1 MNLLYHRDSA
11 ISIISHMRRELI
23 TFMKLTITGRK
34 INLRDSFKER
44 VDKKFTRF
52 DKFFDDT
59 ADANV
64 TVTMERNRYTIE
76 VTIRSNGYIYRAE
89 KTGLDLDEALDL
101 VVDSL
106 SAQIRRNK
114 KKLAK
119 RVKTPNPMEAFE
131 PFGGDIED
139 EAAED
144 EQFQIVRTKTFPVFA
159 MDVDEAVLQMN
170 MLGHKFFMFRNAESG
185 QVNVVYLRR
194 DGDYG
199 LLIPEDK

>member
-1 MNLLYHRDSA
+1 
-11 ISIISHMRRELI
+11 
-23 TFMKLTITGRK
+23 MKLTITGRK
-34 INLRDSFKER
+34 INLRDSFKEK

-52 DKFFDDT
+52 DKFFDES
-59 ADANV
+59 ADAAV

-76 VTIRSNGYIYRAE
+76 VTIRSDGYIYRAE
-89 KTGLDLDEALDL
+89 KTGLDLEEALDL

-114 KKLAK
+114 KKLVK

-131 PFGGDIED
+131 PFGGDPEED
-139 EAAED
+139 VED

-170 MLGHKFFMFRNAESG
+170 MLGHQFFMFRNVETG
-185 QVNVVYLRR
+185 QINVVYLRR

>member
-1 MNLLYHRDSA
+1 
-11 ISIISHMRRELI
+11 
-23 TFMKLTITGRK
+23 MKLTITGRK

-44 VDKKFTRF
+44 VDKKFRKF
-52 DKFFDDT
+52 DKFFDESADT
-59 ADANV
+59 TV

-76 VTIRSNGYIYRAE
+76 VTIRSDGYIYRAE

-119 RVKTPNPMEAFE
+119 RVKGPNPMEAFE
-131 PFGGDIED
+131 PLGGDPEEEIED
-139 EAAED
+139 EE
-144 EQFQIVRTKTFPVFA
+144 FQIVRTKTFPVFA

-170 MLGHKFFMFRNAESG
+170 MLGHQFFMFRNSESG
-185 QVNVVYLRR
+185 QINVVYLRR

>member
-1 MNLLYHRDSA
+1 
-11 ISIISHMRRELI
+11 
-23 TFMKLTITGRK
+23 MKLTITGRK

-44 VDKKFTRF
+44 VEKKFTRF
-52 DKFFDDT
+52 DKFFDEN

-64 TVTMERNRYTIE
+64 TVNMERNRYTIE
-76 VTIRSNGYIYRAE
+76 VTVRSDGYIYRAE
-89 KTGLDLDEALDL
+89 KSGLDLDEALDL
-101 VVDSL
+101 VIDSL

-119 RVKTPNPMEAFE
+119 RFKNTAGKEIFE
-131 PFGGDIED
+131 PFGGDPED
-139 EAAED
+139 EAQED
-144 EQFQIVRTKTFPVFA
+144 EQFQIVRTKTFPVYA

-170 MLGHKFFMFRNAESG
+170 MLGHKFFIFRNSESG
-185 QVNVVYLRR
+185 QINVVYLRR

>member
-1 MNLLYHRDSA
+1 
-11 ISIISHMRRELI
+11 
-23 TFMKLTITGRK
+23 MKLTITGRK
-34 INLRDSFKER
+34 INLRDSFKEK
-44 VDKKFTRF
+44 VDKKFAKF
-52 DKFFDDT
+52 DKFFDEN
-59 ADANV
+59 ADAAV

-76 VTIRSNGYIYRAE
+76 VTIHSDGYIYRAE
-89 KTGLDLDEALDL
+89 KSGLDLEEALDL

-119 RVKTPNPMEAFE
+119 RVKAPNPMEVFA
-131 PFGGDIED
+131 PFGGDVED
-139 EAAED
+139 ETDED
-144 EQFQIVRTKTFPVFA
+144 AQFQIVRTKTFPVYA

-185 QVNVVYLRR
+185 QINVVYLRH

>member
-1 MNLLYHRDSA
+1 
-11 ISIISHMRRELI
+11 
-23 TFMKLTITGRK
+23 MKLTITGRK

-44 VDKKFTRF
+44 VEKKFTRF
-52 DKFFDDT
+52 DKFFDES
-59 ADANV
+59 ADATV

-119 RVKTPNPMEAFE
+119 RVKNVNPTEAFE
-131 PFGGDIED
+131 PLGGDPED

-144 EQFQIVRTKTFPVFA
+144 EEFQIVRTKTFPVFA

-170 MLGHKFFMFRNAESG
+170 MLGHKFFMFRNVETG
-185 QVNVVYLRR
+185 QINVVYLRR

>member
-1 MNLLYHRDSA
+1 
-11 ISIISHMRRELI
+11 
-23 TFMKLTITGRK
+23 MKLTITGRK
-34 INLRDSFKER
+34 INLRDSFKEK
-44 VDKKFTRF
+44 VDKKFARF
-52 DKFFDDT
+52 DKFFDET
-59 ADANV
+59 ADATV

-76 VTIRSNGYIYRAE
+76 VTIHSNGYIYRAE
-89 KTGLDLDEALDL
+89 KTGLDLEEALDL

-119 RVKTPNPMEAFE
+119 RVKAPNPMEVFE
-131 PFGGDIED
+131 PFGGGDLEEESED
-139 EAAED
+139 S
-144 EQFQIVRTKTFPVFA
+144 QFQIVRTKTFPVFA

-170 MLGHKFFMFRNAESG
+170 MLGHKFFIFRNVESG
-185 QVNVVYLRR
+185 QINVVYLRR

>member
-1 MNLLYHRDSA
+1 
-11 ISIISHMRRELI
+11 
-23 TFMKLTITGRK
+23 MKLTITGRK

-52 DKFFDDT
+52 DKFFDDA

-76 VTIRSNGYIYRAE
+76 VTIRCNGYIYRAE
-89 KTGLDLDEALDL
+89 KTGLDLEEALDL
-101 VVDSL
+101 VIDSL

-119 RVKTPNPMEAFE
+119 RVKNQDIAEVFE
-131 PFGGDIED
+131 PFGGDPED
-139 EAAED
+139 EGTED

-170 MLGHKFFMFRNAESG
+170 MLGHKFFMFRNVESG
-185 QVNVVYLRR
+185 QINVVYLRR

>member
-1 MNLLYHRDSA
+1 
-11 ISIISHMRRELI
+11 
-23 TFMKLTITGRK
+23 MKLTITGRK

-44 VDKKFTRF
+44 VEKKINRF
-52 DKFFDDT
+52 DKFFDEN
-59 ADANV
+59 ADADV

-76 VTIRSNGYIYRAE
+76 VTIRSKGYIYRAE
-89 KTGLDLDEALDL
+89 KSGLDLDEALDL

-119 RVKTPNPMEAFE
+119 RFKNTNTVEMFE
-131 PFGGDIED
+131 PFGGDYDED
-139 EAAED
+139 EIED
-144 EQFQIVRTKTFPVFA
+144 EQFQIVRTKMFPVFA

-170 MLGHKFFMFRNAESG
+170 MLGHQFFMFRNVENG
-185 QVNVVYLRR
+185 TINVVYRRR

>member
-1 MNLLYHRDSA
+1 
-11 ISIISHMRRELI
+11 
-23 TFMKLTITGRK
+23 MKLTITGRK
-34 INLRDSFKER
+34 INLRDSFKEK
-44 VDKKFTRF
+44 VDKKFAKF
-52 DKFFDDT
+52 DKFFDEA
-59 ADANV
+59 ADATV

-76 VTIRSNGYIYRAE
+76 VTIHSNGYIYRAE
-89 KTGLDLDEALDL
+89 KTGLDLEEALDL

-119 RVKTPNPMEAFE
+119 RVKTSNPMEVFE
-131 PFGGDIED
+131 PFGGGDFEEEIED
-139 EAAED
+139 S
-144 EQFQIVRTKTFPVFA
+144 QFQIVRTKTFPVFA

-170 MLGHKFFMFRNAESG
+170 MLGHKFFMFRNVESG
-185 QVNVVYLRR
+185 QINVVYLRR

>member
-1 MNLLYHRDSA
+1 
-11 ISIISHMRRELI
+11 
-23 TFMKLTITGRK
+23 MKLTITGRK

-44 VDKKFTRF
+44 VEKKFTRF
-52 DKFFDDT
+52 DKFFDSS

-64 TVTMERNRYTIE
+64 TVNMERNRYTIE

-89 KTGLDLDEALDL
+89 KSGLDLDEALDL
-101 VVDSL
+101 VIDSL

-119 RVKTPNPMEAFE
+119 RFKNAPSMEVFE
-131 PFGGDIED
+131 PFGGDPED
-139 EAAED
+139 EASED
-144 EQFQIVRTKTFPVFA
+144 EQFQIVRTKTFPVYA

-185 QVNVVYLRR
+185 QINVVYLRR

>member
-1 MNLLYHRDSA
+1 
-11 ISIISHMRRELI
+11 
-23 TFMKLTITGRK
+23 MKLTITGRK

-52 DKFFDDT
+52 DKFFDDN
-59 ADANV
+59 ADADV

-76 VTIRSNGYIYRAE
+76 VTVRSNGYIYRAE
-89 KTGLDLDEALDL
+89 KSGLDLDEALDL

-119 RVKTPNPMEAFE
+119 RFKNTNTGEMFE
-131 PFGGDIED
+131 PFGGDYED
-139 EAAED
+139 EEIED
-144 EQFQIVRTKTFPVFA
+144 EQFQIVRTKKFPVFA

-170 MLGHKFFMFRNAESG
+170 MLGHQFFMFRNIEDGSI
-185 QVNVVYLRR
+185 NVVYRR
-194 DGDYG
+194 SDGDYG

>member
-1 MNLLYHRDSA
+1 
-11 ISIISHMRRELI
+11 
-23 TFMKLTITGRK
+23 MKLTITGRK

-44 VDKKFTRF
+44 VEKKFTRF
-52 DKFFDDT
+52 DKFFDEN

-64 TVTMERNRYTIE
+64 TVNMERNRYTIE
-76 VTIRSNGYIYRAE
+76 VTVRSDGYIYRAE
-89 KTGLDLDEALDL
+89 KSGLDLDEALDL
-101 VVDSL
+101 VIDSL

-119 RVKTPNPMEAFE
+119 RFKNTPGKEIFE
-131 PFGGDIED
+131 PFGGDPED
-139 EAAED
+139 EASED
-144 EQFQIVRTKTFPVFA
+144 EKFQIVRTKTFPVYA

-170 MLGHKFFMFRNAESG
+170 MLGHKFFMFRNSESG
-185 QVNVVYLRR
+185 QINVVYLRR

>member
-1 MNLLYHRDSA
+1 
-11 ISIISHMRRELI
+11 
-23 TFMKLTITGRK
+23 MKLTITGRK

-44 VDKKFTRF
+44 VEKKFTRF
-52 DKFFDDT
+52 DKFFDDN

-64 TVTMERNRYTIE
+64 TVNMERNRYTIE
-76 VTIRSNGYIYRAE
+76 VTVRSDGYIYRAE
-89 KTGLDLDEALDL
+89 KSGLDLDEALDL
-101 VVDSL
+101 VIDSL

-119 RVKTPNPMEAFE
+119 RFKNEPTLEVFA
-131 PFGGDIED
+131 PFGGDPED
-139 EAAED
+139 EADED
-144 EQFQIVRTKTFPVFA
+144 AQFQIVRTKTFPVYA

-170 MLGHKFFMFRNAESG
+170 MLGHKFFIFRNSESG
-185 QVNVVYLRR
+185 QINVVYLRR

>member
-1 MNLLYHRDSA
+1 
-11 ISIISHMRRELI
+11 
-23 TFMKLTITGRK
+23 MKLTITGRK

-44 VDKKFTRF
+44 VEKKFNRF
-52 DKFFDDT
+52 DKFFDENAN
-59 ADANV
+59 ADV

-76 VTIRSNGYIYRAE
+76 VTVRSKGYIYRAE
-89 KTGLDLDEALDL
+89 KSGLDLDEALDL

-119 RVKTPNPMEAFE
+119 RFKNTNTVEMFE
-131 PFGGDIED
+131 PS
-139 EAAED
+139 
-144 EQFQIVRTKTFPVFA
+144 

-170 MLGHKFFMFRNAESG
+170 MLGHQFFMFRNVENGSI
-185 QVNVVYLRR
+185 NVVYRRR